1 MLSVAWRLGVLR
13 GSSGTSFATRNFS
26 FVCELLLQPHSTF
39 LLHVSRT
46 ARFAFVPRVA
56 DLSMSGVV
64 YGVEGLVSVF
74 VSVWLMVVGFFM
86 RVVSLEAFGT
96 EWFPLLTG
104 SQAWVVSMV
113 VSI

>member
-1 MLSVAWRLGVLR
+1 
-13 GSSGTSFATRNFS
+13 
-26 FVCELLLQPHSTF
+26 
-39 LLHVSRT
+39 
-46 ARFAFVPRVA
+46 
-56 DLSMSGVV
+56 MSGVV

-86 RVVSLEAFGT
+86 RVVSLEVFGT